1 MFGKL
6 LLLYAATMSDF
17 AMMQDLPAL
26 ANMSE
31 KLLAV
36 VCTTFHS
43 LSKESGTPSLN
54 EAPLGAD
61 IFPTW
66 KIL

>member
-1 MFGKL
+1 
-6 LLLYAATMSDF
+6 MSDF
-17 AMMQDLPAL
+17 AMMQHLPAP
-26 ANMSE
+26 AKMSE

-36 VCTTFHS
+36 VCTTLHS
-43 LSKESGTPSLN
+43 LNKESGTPSLN

>member
-1 MFGKL
+1 
-6 LLLYAATMSDF
+6 MSDF
-17 AMMQDLPAL
+17 AMMQHLPAP
-26 ANMSE
+26 AKMSE

-36 VCTTFHS
+36 VCTTLHS
-43 LSKESGTPSLN
+43 FNKESGTPSLN